1 MKTNSRNSVDKYGE
15 AVLKE
20 DEKRLKDRIHWIC
33 KAAQGSS
40 VLDIGSGNG
49 ETSLLLAREGFR
61 VTGIESDQNKWA
73 LANSELEKEN
83 GDVKQRLHFLHGNAI
98 TYEFENMGFDTII
111 LGHIID
117 QLTHPEKL
125 IKKSWELL
133 NDNGT
138 VIISTPF
145 GLLNSVEQKSTYYL
159 TSLVQELHPYYEI
172 EELIIIGKSLCV
184 IASKRDE
191 FNFEHLQTIP
201 RNWTEII
208 EEAFLQLEKAFLDEL
223 GEQASDVSII
233 KKELESLKDEIVKTN
248 DKLKD
253 PFIGGNGL
261 FMQQQLMG
269 QLEQDKKL
277 KAELQHYKAREEQL
291 KREFVNYE
299 NVLMKAIQQREKNLR
314 FLRNRLTIVEQSTK
328 YRIGS
333 MIHSS
338 FRNPLK
344 FPKELYKIARTAAG
358 SFKRKLK
365 GQKRRYKLVDL
376 PYSLGPVPRSPFS
389 RGGENPVSYTTNN
402 EDLND
407 LLIMGRY
414 DTPFKVEDLR
424 VASILDDFSY
434 QSFKSDC
441 QLITFRPD
449 NWLEILTKELPQIL
463 FVESAWR
470 GNSGS
475 WQYKIAKYNT
485 PQGEELDNLLE
496 WCKQNNIPTVFW
508 NKEDPIHFDK
518 FIDTAKK
525 FDYIYTTDENCIP
538 NYQKEA
544 GHDRVFALPFAAQP
558 AIHNPIK
565 VKEYKER
572 NVCFAGSYYAN
583 RHEERRKDQEE
594 LLDAT
599 IEYGLEIYDRN
610 YNQIGKEDL
619 QFPERFH
626 ANING
631 SLPYSELVRAYKQY
645 KVFLNVNSV
654 QNSGTMFSRRVFE
667 LMGCGTTVLS
677 TYAKGI
683 KEMFGQLVPM
693 AHSDTSVDE
702 LINKIMT
709 DESWREENE
718 LKGMRVIFNEH
729 TYAHRLYE
737 IGKNAG
743 FDLEKPYQGKVQVL
757 ALSRNNEE
765 LETLIQQFHKQTYEN
780 KKLTIISLAES
791 KPILAYPDVEIIS
804 LEKLEELDKA
814 FDEISADASYV
825 TVFNNEHLYGEHYLG
840 DLMQGFI
847 YSKSDAVGKSAFYKR
862 TDDDKIELID
872 KENEYTFT
880 SELVNH
886 AFIIGKDVLSQYGIK
901 PSELLSDDVDMKSY
915 SSFGLR
921 MFASNRYNFV
931 YNGADIKDN
940 EKEDQLTGA
949 IK

>member
-1 MKTNSRNSVDKYGE
+1 MKTNSRNSIEKYGE
-15 AVLKE
+15 AVTAE
-20 DEKRLKDRIHWIC
+20 NEKLLRDRIHWVC
-33 KAAQGSS
+33 KAVRGSS
-40 VLDIGSGNG
+40 VLDIGSGKG
-49 ETSLLLAREGFR
+49 DTSILLAREGFA
-61 VTGIESDQNKWA
+61 VTGIESDQNEWDF
-73 LANSELEKEN
+73 ANRELGKEN
-83 GDVKQRLHFLHGNAI
+83 EDVKQRLHFLHGNAI
-98 TYEFENMGFDTII
+98 TYEFENKSFDTLIV
-111 LGHIID
+111 GHIID

-138 VIISTPF
+138 VIITTPF
-145 GLLNSVEQKSTYYL
+145 GLQNSVEQKSTYYL

-172 EELIIIGKSLCV
+172 EELTIVGKSLCV
-184 IASKRDE
+184 IGSRRE
-191 FNFEHLQTIP
+191 EVIFEQLQTIP

-208 EEAFLQLEKAFLDEL
+208 EGAFFQLEKAFLDEL
-223 GEQASDVSII
+223 GEQASDVSFI
-233 KKELESLKDEIVKTN
+233 KKELESLKEEITKTN
-248 DKLKD
+248 EKLKD

-261 FMQQQLMG
+261 FMQQQMMG
-269 QLEQDKKL
+269 QLEQDKKI
-277 KAELQHYKAREEQL
+277 KAELHQYKAREEQL
-291 KREFVNYE
+291 RREFVNYE

-338 FRNPLK
+338 LKNPLR
-344 FPKELYKIARTAAG
+344 FPKELYKIARTTAG

-365 GQKRRYKLVDL
+365 GQKKRYKLVDL

-389 RGGENPVSYTTNN
+389 RGGGNTVSYTTNN

-414 DTPFKVEDLR
+414 DTPSKVKDLR

-434 QSFKSDC
+434 QSFKNDC
-441 QLITFRPD
+441 HLITFRPD

-508 NKEDPIHFDK
+508 NKEDPIHFEK

-538 NYQKEA
+538 DYQREA

-565 VKEYKER
+565 VKDYKEK

-599 IEYGLEIYDRN
+599 KEYGLEIYDRN

-626 ANING
+626 NNING

-683 KEMFGQLVPM
+683 KEMFSDLVPM
-693 AHSDTSVDE
+693 AHDDTSVDE

-743 FDLEKPYQGKVQVL
+743 FELEKPYEGKVQVL
-757 ALSRNNEE
+757 AVSYSNDE
-765 LETLIQQFHKQTYEN
+765 LELLIKQFQQQSYGN
-780 KKLTIISLAES
+780 KKLTIVSLAES
-791 KPILAYPDVEIIS
+791 TPFLANQDIEIIS
-804 LEKLEELDKA
+804 LDNLEEIDKA
-814 FDEISADASYV
+814 FEEITVEASYI
-825 TVFNNEHLYGEHYLG
+825 TVFGKDHLYGEHYLS

-847 YSKSDAVGKSAFYKR
+847 FANSDVVGKSAFYNNKENQL
-862 TDDDKIELID
+862 ELING
-872 KENEYTFT
+872 ENEYTYT
-880 SELVNH
+880 STLAND
-886 AFIIGKDVLSQYGIK
+886 AFILRKDVLSHYGIK
-901 PSELLSDDVDMKSY
+901 PSELFENDFTLKEY

-921 MFASNRYNFV
+921 MFASNRYNFI
-931 YNGADIKDN
+931 YNGASIKDN
-940 EKEDQLTGA
+940 EKEDLLTGA